1 MLPVAYA
8 LLAEMMPPRH
18 RSWSLVFVGG
28 IGGVGGYLAASSLS
42 GWLQPVYGWRIMWLL
57 NLPTGLLL
65 VLLSGTIPESVK
77 FLLQVGRT
85 DAARAAVARYGA
97 SLAPRDVDI
106 HVAPPVQTGKSE
118 LGVGLA
124 LTIGGLTWGLVNFGL
139 LLWVPTELAGRGLGA
154 GAIGRLLS
162 SSALIAL
169 PTVAVGALVYS
180 RWSTRGAVVLA
191 LVTTLLGLAGVLLL
205 EAGRISSA
213 VAPIA
218 LLIVGSNALL
228 AVLLPYTAETYPA
241 RVRGRATG
249 WVAACTKAGGLVAQ
263 ALGILASVPAL
274 GVAAAVIMIPAAFA
288 ALLVMAFG
296 PETRGRELSDM
307 GH

>member
-1 MLPVAYA
+1 M
-8 LLAEMMPPRH
+8 
-18 RSWSLVFVGG
+18 
-28 IGGVGGYLAASSLS
+28 
-42 GWLQPVYGWRIMWLL
+42 
-57 NLPTGLLL
+57 
-65 VLLSGTIPESVK
+65 
-77 FLLQVGRT
+77 
-85 DAARAAVARYGA
+85 
-97 SLAPRDVDI
+97 
-106 HVAPPVQTGKSE
+106 
-118 LGVGLA
+118 
-124 LTIGGLTWGLVNFGL
+124 
-139 LLWVPTELAGRGLGA
+139 
-154 GAIGRLLS
+154 
-162 SSALIAL
+162 
-169 PTVAVGALVYS
+169 AVGALVYS